1 MTKSGTA
8 VCRVTRFFQL
18 VRLTIINARTA
29 GVPKCS
35 TSMPVFTSSRVAEG
49 RDERVPGQVDIV
61 TAQNV
66 AKRQNTNRE
75 LLAINTGVA
84 IATFL

>member
-1 MTKSGTA
+1 
-8 VCRVTRFFQL
+8 
-18 VRLTIINARTA
+18 
-29 GVPKCS
+29 
-35 TSMPVFTSSRVAEG
+35 MPVFTSSRVAEG